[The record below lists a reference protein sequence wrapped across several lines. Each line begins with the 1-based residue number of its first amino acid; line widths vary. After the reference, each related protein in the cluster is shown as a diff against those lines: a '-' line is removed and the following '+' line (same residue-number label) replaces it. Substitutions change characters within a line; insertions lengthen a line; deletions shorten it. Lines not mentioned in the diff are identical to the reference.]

1 MTNLSVNVNKIAWLR
16 NARGEDRPN
25 LIETSK
31 ILIEAGIQGLTVH
44 PRPDLRHITPDD
56 VYDLS
61 LLCKDHDIEFNIEGN
76 PYSEETTLY
85 PGFVQLVKAIEPDQC
100 TLVPD
105 AIDQLTSDHGW
116 NIHSEHNKLKEV
128 LNYLKQ
134 NNIRSSVFI
143 DPDISQIDAA
153 KDIGVDRV
161 EIYTG
166 PFAEAF
172 EKKDEN
178 ALITYREA
186 IEYANEINLEVNAG
200 HDLNLEN
207 LSTLLSYGDIKE
219 VSIGHALISESLIY
233 GIETVSYTHLRAPRD
248 QRGSRMPSSA

>member
-1 MTNLSVNVNKIAWLR
+1 MTKLSVNINKIALIR
-16 NARGEDRPN
+16 NSRKGNNPSLEFFSR
-25 LIETSK
+25 K
-31 ILIEAGIQGLTVH
+31 IIEAGADGITVH
-44 PRPDLRHITPDD
+44 PRPDQRHIRAD
-56 VYDLS
+56 DLS
-61 LLCKDHDIEFNIEGN
+61 DLAEVAHQLNVEFNIEGN
-76 PYSEETTLY
+76 PYEERLGDY
-85 PGFVQLVKAIEPDQC
+85 PGFLNLIDAVKPSQC

-105 AIDQLTSDHGW
+105 DSNQLTSDHGW

-143 DPDISQIDAA
+143 DPDISQLDAA

-172 EKKDEN
+172 KKNDEN
-178 ALITYREA
+178 TLILYREA

-207 LSTLLSYGDIKE
+207 LSTLLSYGEIKE

-233 GIETVSYTHLRAPRD
+233 GIEKTIQKYIKIT
-248 QRGSRMPSSA
+248 Q

>member
-1 MTNLSVNVNKIAWLR
+1 MTKLSVNINKIALIR
-16 NARGEDRPN
+16 NSRKGNNPSLEFF
-25 LIETSK
+25 SK
-31 ILIEAGIQGLTVH
+31 KIIQSGANGITVH
-44 PRPDLRHITPDD
+44 PRPDLRHIRPDD
-56 VYDLS
+56 LS
-61 LLCKDHDIEFNIEGN
+61 DISLTTKELDVEFNIEGN
-76 PYSEETTLY
+76 PYEERLGDY
-85 PGFVQLVKAIEPDQC
+85 PGFLNLIDAVKPSQC

-105 AIDQLTSDHGW
+105 DSNQLTSDHGW

-143 DPDISQIDAA
+143 DPDISQLDAA
-153 KDIGVDRV
+153 KEIGVDRV

-166 PFAEAF
+166 PFADAF

-178 ALITYREA
+178 ALVTYREA

-207 LSTLLSYGDIKE
+207 LSTLLSYGEIKE

-233 GIETVSYTHLRAPRD
+233 GIEKTIQKYIKII
-248 QRGSRMPSSA
+248 Q